1 MAFPEDD
8 FPLNSNILMATII
21 KINLEVNSSNLADSY
36 NISLTTA
43 ACLRNFASDLAK
55 AYLPAL
61 SERN

>member
-43 ACLRNFASDLAK
+43 DCLRNFASDLAK